1 MPTRRRK
8 KKGEVQGRSFRK
20 ALDKADS
27 DGWDEVYASHTF
39 HEITMY
45 YPMRVV
51 RTRNHKLIWNIAH
64 GLPYPFASDLWAA
77 PTWQDVYK
85 KGPDAMYGKRTVK
98 AYIHR
103 PKFELFDLKEDPYET
118 VNVADDPRYAD
129 VIDELKKKLER
140 FQKLT
145 QDPWIRKWTYE

>member
-1 MPTRRRK
+1 
-8 KKGEVQGRSFRK
+8 
-20 ALDKADS
+20 
-27 DGWDEVYASHTF
+27 
-39 HEITMY
+39 MY

-51 RTRNHKLIWNIAH
+51 GTRNHKLIWNIAP

-140 FQKLT
+140 FQFYNFVPSHLSEDGGGKDSGCLG
-145 QDPWIRKWTYE
+145 RV

>member
-1 MPTRRRK
+1 M
-8 KKGEVQGRSFRK
+8 
-20 ALDKADS
+20 
-27 DGWDEVYASHTF
+27 
-39 HEITMY
+39 
-45 YPMRVV
+45 
-51 RTRNHKLIWNIAH
+51 
-64 GLPYPFASDLWAA
+64 
-77 PTWQDVYK
+77 
-85 KGPDAMYGKRTVK
+85 K